1 MAHHDTSKR
10 WCRNEPPLVTP
21 GPKTRPWSGR
31 LRDSETARRHALPF
45 GSPWPTRK
53 QHRRHRLLALW
64 AWPVPTQRQPPSCC
78 GKQPGAAPGRLSAIQ
93 ATHGSATA
101 HPHVKHGGGQTT
113 IQRTHGFPDSGHMRV
128 PHAVA
133 RTRLP
138 QTGVITIFGTVA
150 RRHELTRSVHAEA
163 AKACGHPPGRG
174 LSSGTGRAIKCPG
187 ERPDTAHGKRRH
199 HRADNRRA
207 WCVSRGVRRT
217 GTRQS
222 IVVAHDAMPRLSGAI
237 ARASG

>member
-1 MAHHDTSKR
+1 MSTTPETSVAGIAICDATTTPNHFAESSQVADR
-10 WCRNEPPLVTP
+10 GVCRQISHRI
-21 GPKTRPWSGR
+21 G
-31 LRDSETARRHALPF
+31 HAT
-45 GSPWPTRK
+45 S
-53 QHRRHRLLALW
+53 
-64 AWPVPTQRQPPSCC
+64 
-78 GKQPGAAPGRLSAIQ
+78 
-93 ATHGSATA
+93 
-101 HPHVKHGGGQTT
+101 HPHWMNRGDQTT
-113 IQRTHGFPDSGHMRV
+113 DHRPYGFPQPDWVRV
-128 PHAVA
+128 PRAPA
-133 RTRLP
+133 GIGLP
-138 QTGVITIFGTVA
+138 QTGAVTIFGTVA

-163 AKACGHPPGRG
+163 AKTCGHPPGRG

-199 HRADNRRA
+199 HRAHNRRA